1 MVKLSYYGNFYYKRW
16 LKKMY
21 GNFQEIYKNNAF
33 QILKI
38 YKALS
43 NFDYNSTI
51 GKNTLDC
58 AIVWK

>member
-1 MVKLSYYGNFYYKRW
+1 
-16 LKKMY
+16 MY
-21 GNFQEIYKNNAF
+21 GNLQEIYKNIVF

-38 YKALS
+38 YKVFS
-43 NFDYNSTI
+43 IFDNDLRI

>member
-1 MVKLSYYGNFYYKRW
+1 
-16 LKKMY
+16 MY
-21 GNFQEIYKNNAF
+21 RNFQEIYKNIAF